1 MPLACPALRRLRL
14 VACANCRG
22 TLASDTQLPPPVASS
37 DRRLSATSDG
47 HFGEMTP
54 VKGPDAES
62 DDELFAMDDERPERN
77 VSFASPTSR
86 RLAFDEPP
94 REPRRSPSPAREQRR
109 SPSPARAT
117 PPRRPRGPSAG
128 GGVGGRGAG
137 GGGGPPGGGGPG
149 GG

>member
-1 MPLACPALRRLRL
+1 MGWCRSSCCGRATSRRNHFAALPLACPALRRLRL
-14 VACANCRG
+14 VASANCRG

-62 DDELFAMDDERPERN
+62 DDFPLFAMDDERPERN

-94 REPRRSPSPAREQRR
+94 R
-109 SPSPARAT
+109 
-117 PPRRPRGPSAG
+117 
-128 GGVGGRGAG
+128 V
-137 GGGGPPGGGGPG
+137 
-149 GG
+149 

>member
-1 MPLACPALRRLRL
+1 MERTGPPLPLACPALRRLRL

-54 VKGPDAES
+54 VKGPDES

-86 RLAFDEPP
+86 RLAFAEPP
-94 REPRRSPSPAREQRR
+94 REVFVVHEQQ
-109 SPSPARAT
+109 S
-117 PPRRPRGPSAG
+117 
-128 GGVGGRGAG
+128 RGAMQLHMLALQQPHDG
-137 GGGGPPGGGGPG
+137 HTYYLRCKYSK
-149 GG
+149 